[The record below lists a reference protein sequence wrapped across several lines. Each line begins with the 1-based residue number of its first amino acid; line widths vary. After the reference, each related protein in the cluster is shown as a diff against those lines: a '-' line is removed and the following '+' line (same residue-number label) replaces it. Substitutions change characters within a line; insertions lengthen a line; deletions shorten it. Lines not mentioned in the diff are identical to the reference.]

1 MADGSPTRPEAA
13 QTSGAAGPLDAPRP
27 EAVPRS
33 QAVPAEAAHPKSRGA
48 ARRAQRRGPTME
60 DVAEVAG
67 VSRGTVSR
75 VLNGAFHVS
84 PESLAAVQ
92 AAMRET
98 GYVVNQSARSLVTRR
113 SGAIAFVLSEPQDR
127 LFEDPVFGVLLR
139 TCTQVLAEDD
149 RSLVLMLASTPQEQ
163 SRVMRFVRGGHVD
176 GVLLVSTHDGDPLA
190 AQLDEAGVPV
200 VVCGRPPAPGLRM
213 PFVAADDRGGARLIT
228 QYLLDQGRRRIATVA
243 GPDDTAG
250 GVERLAGYRDV
261 LGRRVPAHGVVRAD
275 DFSIAAG
282 HAAMTGLLAG
292 CPSLDAVFVASD
304 LLAVGALEALHE
316 AGRRVPEDVL
326 VGGFDDSAVAAATRP
341 PLTTVRQPL
350 PQVAAEMVEVL
361 MQLIAGRPAS
371 SRVLPT
377 TLVRRGSA

>member
-1 MADGSPTRPEAA
+1 MSDGAS
-13 QTSGAAGPLDAPRP
+13 
-27 EAVPRS
+27 V
-33 QAVPAEAAHPKSRGA
+33 HPKSRGA

-84 PESLAAVQ
+84 PESQAAVR

-113 SGAIAFVLSEPQDR
+113 SGAVAFVLSEPQDR
-127 LFEDPVFGVLLR
+127 LFEDPVFNVLLR
-139 TCTQVLAEDD
+139 ACTQILAEDD
-149 RSLVLMLASTPQEQ
+149 SSLVLMLASTPQERT
-163 SRVMRFVRGGHVD
+163 RVMRFVQGGHVD
-176 GVLLVSTHDGDPLA
+176 GVLLVSTHTGDPLA
-190 AQLDEAGVPV
+190 TELDAAGLPV
-200 VVCGRPPAPGLRM
+200 VVCGRPPDAGLRM
-213 PFVAADDRGGARLIT
+213 PYVAADDRGGARLIT
-228 QYLLDQGRRRIATVA
+228 QYLLDQGRHRIATVA

-261 LGRRVPAHGVVRAD
+261 LGARVPDRGVVRAT

-282 HAAMTGLLAG
+282 HAAMAALLAG
-292 CPSLDAVFVASD
+292 CPDLDAVFVASD
-304 LLAVGALEALHE
+304 LLAVGALEALHA
-316 AGRRVPEDVL
+316 AGRRVPDDVL
-326 VGGFDDSAVAAATRP
+326 VGGFDDSAIAPATRP

-350 PQVAAEMVEVL
+350 AQVAAEMVEVL
-361 MQLIAGRPAS
+361 RQLIDGRPAS

>member
-1 MADGSPTRPEAA
+1 
-13 QTSGAAGPLDAPRP
+13 
-27 EAVPRS
+27 
-33 QAVPAEAAHPKSRGA
+33 
-48 ARRAQRRGPTME
+48 ME

-92 AAMRET
+92 KAMRET

-113 SGAIAFVLSEPQDR
+113 SGAVAFVLSEPQDR
-127 LFEDPVFGVLLR
+127 LFEDPVFNVLLR
-139 TCTQVLAEDD
+139 ACTQILGEEDC
-149 RSLVLMLASTPQEQ
+149 SLVLMLASTPEER
-163 SRVMRFVRGGHVD
+163 SRVMRFVQGGHVD

-190 AQLDEAGVPV
+190 AQLDAVGLPV

-213 PFVAADDRGGARLIT
+213 PYVAADDRGGARLIT

-243 GPDDTAG
+243 GPEDTAG

-261 LGRRVPAHGVVRAD
+261 LGRRVPAGGIARAT

-282 HAAMTGLLAG
+282 YAAMVALLDG

-316 AGRRVPEDVL
+316 AGRRVPDEVL
-326 VGGFDDSAVAAATRP
+326 VGGFDDSAIAEATRP

-350 PQVAAEMVEVL
+350 AQVAAEMVEVL
-361 MQLIAGRPAS
+361 LRLIAGRPAS

>member
-1 MADGSPTRPEAA
+1 MGEVGVAVSDGAT
-13 QTSGAAGPLDAPRP
+13 
-27 EAVPRS
+27 V
-33 QAVPAEAAHPKSRGA
+33 HPKSRGA

-60 DVAEVAG
+60 DVAIVAG

-113 SGAIAFVLSEPQDR
+113 SGAVAFVLSEPQDR
-127 LFEDPVFGVLLR
+127 LFEDPVFNVLLR
-139 TCTQVLAEDD
+139 ACTQILGEEDC
-149 RSLVLMLASTPQEQ
+149 SLVLMLASTPQER

-176 GVLLVSTHDGDPLA
+176 GVLLVSTHGGDPLA
-190 AQLDEAGVPV
+190 TQLDAAGLPV
-200 VVCGRPPAPGLRM
+200 VVCGRPLDPGLRM
-213 PFVAADDRGGARLIT
+213 PYVAADDRGGARLIT
-228 QYLLDQGRRRIATVA
+228 QYLLDQGRQRIATVA

-261 LGRRVPAHGVVRAD
+261 LGHRALARCIVRAS

-282 HAAMTGLLAG
+282 NAAMTELLAG
-292 CPSLDAVFVASD
+292 CPELDAVFVASD
-304 LLAVGALEALHE
+304 LLAVGALEALHA
-316 AGRRVPEDVL
+316 AGRRVPDDVL
-326 VGGFDDSAVAAATRP
+326 VGGFDDSAIAPATRP

-350 PQVAAEMVEVL
+350 AQVAAEMVEVL
-361 MQLIAGRPAS
+361 MQLIAGHPAS
-371 SRVLPT
+371 SRVLAT
-377 TLVRRGSA
+377 ELVRRGSA